1 MRPDMKKL
9 EREKES
15 GKEAEKEPPL
25 EGRGNPGDNG
35 VLEAQRRGL
44 REEGWLVPQQLPK
57 AVNQ

>member
-1 MRPDMKKL
+1 MKKL